1 MEHPFIAPVEKGL
14 TSIDVLSQ
22 EQATVA
28 RKLIVK
34 ANTIA
39 GQKRAYK
46 YRIECLEEDMG
57 HLERL
62 NEVLEEKLLVAVILC
77 ETIPNKYYDTVT
89 NLGVDL
95 PAIRSEIEFWDTKY
109 NKQSECVT
117 ELMSEL
123 EQVKNKLSQS
133 NTRNLN
139 KK

>member
-1 MEHPFIAPVEKGL
+1 
-14 TSIDVLSQ
+14 
-22 EQATVA
+22 
-28 RKLIVK
+28 
-34 ANTIA
+34 
-39 GQKRAYK
+39 
-46 YRIECLEEDMG
+46 MG

-62 NEVLEEKLLVAVILC
+62 NEVLEEKLLVAVNLC
-77 ETIPNKYYDTVT
+77 ETISNKYYDTVT

-95 PAIRSEIEFWDTKY
+95 PAIRSEIEFWETKY

-117 ELMSEL
+117 ELVSEL